1 LYFDKRITMEQITQ
15 LKEKHLKIDT
25 SELKHLLLSQLET
38 IDEIKKHQNQ
48 EFNGKNFDL
57 EK

>member
-1 LYFDKRITMEQITQ
+1 MEQITQ